1 MLKALMLRKKLDD
14 KNKILAELQQTG
26 ENLKTREAELEQ
38 SIAEAQ
44 TEEERTTVENAVN
57 AFETEKRDHESQMTT
72 LKKEIADLEQELSE
86 LEVKQRSASPQQE
99 ERGSYMTTKAFFGM
113 NMQERDAFFKNQEI
127 RDILQHIRTCIRE
140 KRSITGAELTI
151 PEVMLGLIRQTI
163 PTYSKMLKHLHL
175 VHVPGKARQNIMGS
189 IPEAIWTEACG
200 KLNELSIQFNNVEVD
215 GYKVG
220 GYFAVCNSVLE
231 DSDINLASELIQ
243 ALSKSIAYALDK
255 AVLYGT
261 GKKMPLGIVTRLT
274 QTAQPDSYPDTARTW
289 ENLNTTHLLAID
301 ETTTGLDL
309 YQELVLATGVLD
321 NDYSSGDLFWAMNP
335 KTYTKLLA
343 NAMSVTSAGAIVSGQ
358 KNTMPVIGGTIEK
371 LNFIPDDVIIGGYG
385 DLYLLAE
392 RSGVKLAQSEHTRFI
407 EDQTI
412 FKGTARY
419 DGIPVIPEAFI
430 AVSIGGSVP
439 TATMTFATANANANA

>member
-1 MLKALMLRKKLDD
+1 MLKALMLRKKIDD
-14 KNKILAELQQTG
+14 KKKILEELQQT
-26 ENLKTREAELEQ
+26 EKNLQIRETELEQ
-38 SIAEAQ
+38 SIAEVQ
-44 TEEERTTVENAVN
+44 TEKERTAVENAVD
-57 AFETEKRDHESQMTT
+57 AFETEKRNHELQTTT

-86 LEVKQRSASPQQE
+86 MEEKQRSANPQQE
-99 ERGSYMTTKAFFGM
+99 ERGSYMTAKEFFGM

-127 RDILQHIRTCIRE
+127 RDMLQRIRVCIRE

-175 VHVPGKARQNIMGS
+175 VRVPGKARHNIMGS
-189 IPEAIWTEACG
+189 IPEALWTEACG
-200 KLNELSIQFNNVEVD
+200 KLNELSIRFNNVEVD

-231 DSDINLASELIQ
+231 DSDINLATELIQ

-261 GKKMPLGIVTRLT
+261 GKKMPLGIVTRLAQTT
-274 QTAQPDSYPDTARTW
+274 QPGSYPDTAIKW
-289 ENLNTTHLLAID
+289 GNLSATHLLAID

-343 NAMSVTSAGAIVSGQ
+343 NAMSITSTGAIVSGQ
-358 KNTMPVIGGTIEK
+358 KNTMPVIGGTIET

-407 EDQTI
+407 EDQTV

-430 AVSIGGSVP
+430 AVSIDGTAP
-439 TATMTFATANANANA
+439 TATMTFATDSANANT